1 MDPLIRGDYPLSMRR
16 LVGNR
21 LPQFTKEQSELV
33 KGAFDFIGLNYYT
46 GYYTKDV
53 PPSNGPNKSYN
64 TDAHANITGESTKT
78 SFAIPFNLILPIKVR
93 LKTRRLFLLISN
105 RHTILSTALPLFL

>member
-1 MDPLIRGDYPLSMRR
+1 MRR

-21 LPQFTKEQSELV
+21 LPQFTKEQSKLV

-53 PPSNGPNKSYN
+53 PPSMNKSYN
-64 TDAHANITGESTKT
+64 TDAQANITGESTK
-78 SFAIPFNLILPIKVR
+78 LIVFCCSL
-93 LKTRRLFLLISN
+93 
-105 RHTILSTALPLFL
+105 